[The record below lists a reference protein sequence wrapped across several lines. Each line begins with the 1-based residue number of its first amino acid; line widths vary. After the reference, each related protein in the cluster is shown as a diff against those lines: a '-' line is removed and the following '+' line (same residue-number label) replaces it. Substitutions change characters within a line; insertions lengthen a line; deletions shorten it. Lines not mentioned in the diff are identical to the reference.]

1 MRSLFRST
9 LPEVTAMA
17 DAWIYSRTR
26 TDAEELSRALTE
38 LGFTARHVDAA
49 AGLFP
54 SGRDGAQ
61 LRRPELAI
69 VDRAVLVHEIRASER
84 LCDVPVLVVAEPEEL
99 GDADEITFAH
109 ELVVRPFSLAE
120 LETRVARATSRR
132 RHGVLRAGRMIVD
145 ATRRE
150 AVVDGAP
157 VPLTYM
163 EFELLRFLVSHPN
176 RAFTREALLS
186 RVWGYDYYGGART
199 VDVHVQRVRA
209 KLGAEHARL
218 IRTIRNVGY
227 LLEPPR
233 AVAA

>member
-1 MRSLFRST
+1 
-9 LPEVTAMA
+9 MA

-26 TDAEELSRALTE
+26 THADDLSRGLTE
-38 LGFTARHVDAA
+38 LGYTARRVDAA
-49 AGLFP
+49 DGLLP
-54 SGRDGAQ
+54 TGRDGVA
-61 LRRPELAI
+61 LRRPELAV
-69 VDRAVLVHEIRASER
+69 VDRASLVHELRSSVELR
-84 LCDVPVLVVAEPEEL
+84 DVPLLLVAEPEEL
-99 GDADEITFAH
+99 PGSEEITFAH
-109 ELVVRPFSLAE
+109 ELVVRPFSRAE

-132 RHGVLRAGRMIVD
+132 RDGVLRAGRMTLD
-145 ATRRE
+145 AARRE
-150 AVVDGAP
+150 ANVAGEE

-163 EFELLRFLVSHPN
+163 EFELLRFLLSHPN

-233 AVAA
+233 AAAA